1 MFSMSCLVLS
11 CLVLSAEAE
20 HVDDDDSKEEE
31 EEEQVD
37 QVLAGL
43 KKKREEKAKKTGGG
57 TDPSKAAAEMADA
70 LRDDED
76 ADADAEPVKKKPAK
90 ATRKSQME
98 ALIGDD
104 DALSQIVPFVPAPT
118 GAASSK
124 CISGNPGEYYT
135 KTKIDRA
142 CCFPEGLVY
151 VEFMFSLC
159 LV

>member
-1 MFSMSCLVLS
+1 MSFVLSCLVLS

-20 HVDDDDSKEEE
+20 AVDDDDSHEEE

-104 DALSQIVPFVPAPT
+104 DALSQIVPY
-118 GAASSK
+118 GAIPSASSK
-124 CISGNPGEYYT
+124 CISGNPGEYY
-135 KTKIDRA
+135 
-142 CCFPEGLVY
+142 
-151 VEFMFSLC
+151 
-159 LV
+159 